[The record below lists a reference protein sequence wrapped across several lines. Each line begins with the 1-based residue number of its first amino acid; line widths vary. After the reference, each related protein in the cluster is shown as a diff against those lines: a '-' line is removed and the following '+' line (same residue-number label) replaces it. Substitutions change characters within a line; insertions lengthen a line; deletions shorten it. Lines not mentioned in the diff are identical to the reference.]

1 MTTGFVD
8 PSRSGGGAYRFL
20 RSIPMSR
27 FAEPVEISRLVA
39 FLASDDS
46 SYSTG
51 SEFIA
56 DGGVLAGP
64 GY

>member
-1 MTTGFVD
+1 MMDAAESFGDGEKMAEFMK
-8 PSRSGGGAYRFL
+8 AMA
-20 RSIPMSR
+20 IPR
-27 FAEPVEISRLVA
+27 PADPVEISRLVA

-51 SEFIA
+51 SEFVA
-56 DGGVLAGP
+56 DGGILSGP

>member
-1 MTTGFVD
+1 MTLEQAGTYDQVD
-8 PSRSGGGAYRFL
+8 GAAFIESL
-20 RSIPMSR
+20 PIPR

-51 SEFIA
+51 SEFVA
-56 DGGVLAGP
+56 DGGVLSGP